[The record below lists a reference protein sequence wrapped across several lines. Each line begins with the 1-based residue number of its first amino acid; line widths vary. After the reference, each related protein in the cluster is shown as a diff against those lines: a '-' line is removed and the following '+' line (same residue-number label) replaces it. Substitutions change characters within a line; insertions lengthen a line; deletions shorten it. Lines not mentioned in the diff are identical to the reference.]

1 MNNPLVTIA
10 IPFLNDGKY
19 LSYAILSVINQT
31 YRNWELFLID
41 DGSTDDSFEIAN
53 RFEASEKRIR
63 VLRDGE
69 NRSLAVRLNQS
80 VQLAKGEYYARMDA
94 DDIMAISRIE
104 TQLNYLEEHPEVN
117 VIGSSAMLINAQNEI
132 AGSAD
137 MSMMTTGFMHP
148 TIMAKTEWFRNNPYA
163 EWCRRCQDEE
173 LWLRTGASN
182 IFRNLET
189 PLLFYR
195 EQGTVSFKKYLSSQ
209 KASIDIRKH
218 YKLYNKSFFWMVRST
233 ILLYMRIVLY
243 AVFSVLGKVEFLT
256 NRRKRKEI
264 IYSLRLNE
272 DDLKKS
278 LVPIHNSSLKMNI
291 SG

>member
-1 MNNPLVTIA
+1 MNSQLVTIA
-10 IPFLNDGKY
+10 ISFFNDGIY
-19 LSYAILSVINQT
+19 LADTILSIVNQT
-31 YRNWELFLID
+31 YKNWELLLID
-41 DGSTDDSFEIAN
+41 DGSTDNSFEIAK
-53 RFEASEKRIR
+53 RFEALDKRIR
-63 VLRDGE
+63 VLKDG
-69 NRSLAVRLNQS
+69 NNQGLAIRLNQS

-94 DDIMAISRIE
+94 DDIMVKSRIE
-104 TQLNYLEEHPEVN
+104 TQLKYLLEHPEVN
-117 VIGSSAMLINAQNEI
+117 VLGSSAMLINAQNEI

-137 MSMMTTGFMHP
+137 MSMVTNGFMHP

-173 LWLRTGASN
+173 LWLRTKSSN
-182 IFRNLET
+182 IFRNLEN

-195 EQGTVSFKKYLSSQ
+195 EQGTISFKKYLSSQ

-218 YKLYNKSFFWMVRST
+218 YKSYNKSFFWMIKST

-243 AVFSVLGKVEFLT
+243 AFFSVIGKVEFLT

-264 IYSLRLNE
+264 SYSLRLNE

-278 LVPIHNSSLKMNI
+278 LVPIQ
-291 SG
+291 